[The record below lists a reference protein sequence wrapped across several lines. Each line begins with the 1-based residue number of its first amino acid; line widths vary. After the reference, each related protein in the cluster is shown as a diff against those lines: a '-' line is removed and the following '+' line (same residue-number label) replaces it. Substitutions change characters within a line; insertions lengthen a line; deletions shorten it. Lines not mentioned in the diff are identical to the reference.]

1 MSTNLK
7 GFIDSLR
14 LADAETDGMM
24 SEKKYIVRLNDE
36 ERFHLK
42 ELLRKG
48 TIPARRLQK
57 AQILLKA
64 DESEGGEGW
73 SDLRIMEALNASASM
88 VYRVRQ
94 QLVEEGLEATL
105 ARKKRATPPV
115 PPVFDGEKEA
125 KLIALACS
133 QAPEGRC
140 RWTLQ
145 LLAERL
151 VMLKV
156 VDEVSASTVA
166 RAHKK
171 TNSSLT

>member
-1 MSTNLK
+1 M
-7 GFIDSLR
+7 
-14 LADAETDGMM
+14 
-24 SEKKYIVRLNDE
+24 
-36 ERFHLK
+36 
-42 ELLRKG
+42 
-48 TIPARRLQK
+48 
-57 AQILLKA
+57 
-64 DESEGGEGW
+64 
-73 SDLRIMEALNASASM
+73 
-88 VYRVRQ
+88 RQ

-145 LLAERL
+145 WTLQLLAERL

-166 RAHKK
+166 RTLKK
-171 TNSSLT
+171 RT

>member
-1 MSTNLK
+1 
-7 GFIDSLR
+7 
-14 LADAETDGMM
+14 M
-24 SEKKYIVRLNDE
+24 SEKRYIVRLTEDE
-36 ERFHLK
+36 RQQLK
-42 ELLRKG
+42 GLLRKG
-48 TIPARRLQK
+48 RHPARRLQK

-73 SDLRIMEALNASASM
+73 SDVRIMDALGASASM

-94 QLVEEGLEATL
+94 QFVEEGVEATL

-125 KLIALACS
+125 QLIAIACS
-133 QAPEGRC
+133 KAPEGRC

-145 LLAERL
+145 LLADHL
-151 VMLKV
+151 VALNI

-166 RAHKK
+166 RTLKK
-171 TNSSLT
+171 TNLSLT

>member
-1 MSTNLK
+1 
-7 GFIDSLR
+7 
-14 LADAETDGMM
+14 M
-24 SEKKYIVRLNDE
+24 SEKRYIVRLTE
-36 ERFHLK
+36 AERQHLK
-42 ELLRKG
+42 DLLRKG
-48 TIPARRLQK
+48 THPARRLQK

-73 SDLRIMEALNASASM
+73 SDVRIMDALNASASM

-125 KLIALACS
+125 KLIATACS

-145 LLAERL
+145 LLAEHL
-151 VMLKV
+151 VALNV

-166 RAHKK
+166 RALKK
-171 TNSSLT
+171 TNLSLT

>member
-1 MSTNLK
+1 
-7 GFIDSLR
+7 
-14 LADAETDGMM
+14 MM

-36 ERFHLK
+36 ERLYLK

-57 AQILLKA
+57 VQILLKT

-73 SDLRIMEALNASASM
+73 SDIRIMEALNASASM

-94 QLVEEGLEATL
+94 QLVEEGLDATL

-145 LLAERL
+145 LLAEHL

-166 RAHKK
+166 RTLKK

>member
-1 MSTNLK
+1 
-7 GFIDSLR
+7 
-14 LADAETDGMM
+14 M
-24 SEKKYIVRLNDE
+24 SEKRYIVRLTEE
-36 ERFHLK
+36 ERQHLK
-42 ELLRKG
+42 DLLRKG
-48 TIPARRLQK
+48 THPARRLQK

-64 DESEGGEGW
+64 DESEGEGW
-73 SDLRIMEALNASASM
+73 SDVRIMDALNASASM

-125 KLIALACS
+125 KLIAIACS

-145 LLAERL
+145 LLADHL
-151 VMLKV
+151 VALNV

-166 RAHKK
+166 RALKK
-171 TNSSLT
+171 TNLSLT

>member
-1 MSTNLK
+1 
-7 GFIDSLR
+7 
-14 LADAETDGMM
+14 MM
-24 SEKKYIVRLNDE
+24 SDKKYVVRLTDD
-36 ERFHLK
+36 ERFYLK

-64 DESEGGEGW
+64 DLSQDGGGW
-73 SDLRIMEALNASASM
+73 SDTRIMEALDVSASM

-94 QLVEEGLEATL
+94 QLVEEGVEATL
-105 ARKKRATPPV
+105 ARKKRETPPV

-151 VMLKV
+151 VMLNV

-166 RAHKK
+166 RALKK
-171 TNSSLT
+171 TNLSLT

>member
-14 LADAETDGMM
+14 LADAETEGMM

-73 SDLRIMEALNASASM
+73 SDLRIMAALNASASM

>member
-1 MSTNLK
+1 
-7 GFIDSLR
+7 
-14 LADAETDGMM
+14 M
-24 SEKKYIVRLNDE
+24 SEKKYVVRLTDDE
-36 ERFHLK
+36 RVHLK
-42 ELLRKG
+42 AILSKG

-64 DESEGGEGW
+64 DESDGGEGW
-73 SDLRIMEALNASASM
+73 TDNRIMEALNASASM
-88 VYRVRQ
+88 IYRVRQ
-94 QLVEEGLEATL
+94 QLVEEGLDATL
-105 ARKKRATPPV
+105 ARKKRETPPV
-115 PPVFDGEKEA
+115 PHVFDGEKEA

-145 LLAERL
+145 LLAEQL
-151 VMLKV
+151 VILNV

-166 RAHKK
+166 RTLKK

>member
-1 MSTNLK
+1 MPTPRATS
-7 GFIDSLR
+7 
-14 LADAETDGMM
+14 
-24 SEKKYIVRLNDE
+24 
-36 ERFHLK
+36 
-42 ELLRKG
+42 
-48 TIPARRLQK
+48 
-57 AQILLKA
+57 
-64 DESEGGEGW
+64 
-73 SDLRIMEALNASASM
+73 
-88 VYRVRQ
+88 
-94 QLVEEGLEATL
+94 LVEEGLDATL
-105 ARKKRATPPV
+105 ARKKRAMPPV

-166 RAHKK
+166 RKLKK

>member
-1 MSTNLK
+1 
-7 GFIDSLR
+7 
-14 LADAETDGMM
+14 M
-24 SEKKYIVRLNDE
+24 SEKRYIVRLTEDE
-36 ERFHLK
+36 RQHLK
-42 ELLRKG
+42 ALLRKG
-48 TIPARRLQK
+48 THPARRLQK

-73 SDLRIMEALNASASM
+73 SDVRIMDALGASASM

-115 PPVFDGEKEA
+115 APVFDGEKEA
-125 KLIALACS
+125 KLIAIACS
-133 QAPEGRC
+133 KAPEGRC

-145 LLAERL
+145 LLADQL
-151 VMLKV
+151 VALNI

-166 RAHKK
+166 RALKK
-171 TNSSLT
+171 TNLSLT